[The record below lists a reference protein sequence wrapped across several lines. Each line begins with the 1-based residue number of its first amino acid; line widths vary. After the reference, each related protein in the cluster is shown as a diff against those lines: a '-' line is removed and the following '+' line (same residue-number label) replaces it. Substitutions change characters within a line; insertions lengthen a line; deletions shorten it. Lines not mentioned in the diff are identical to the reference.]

1 MEVVKFSRIV
11 IPVSDKNNFTKYVI
25 GIKLG
30 DREPAILNHQGSPV
44 VFDTE
49 DEAQTYIDEDE

>member
-1 MEVVKFSRIV
+1 MAVVEFGRIV
-11 IPVSDKNNFTKYVI
+11 IPVSDKNNSTKYVI

-30 DREPAILNHQGSPV
+30 DREPAILNYQGSPV

-49 DEAQTYIDEDE
+49 SEAQDYIDDED

>member
-1 MEVVKFSRIV
+1 MAVVEFSRIV

-30 DREPAILNHQGSPV
+30 DREPAILNYQGSSV

-49 DEAQTYIDEDE
+49 DEAQAYIDDDE